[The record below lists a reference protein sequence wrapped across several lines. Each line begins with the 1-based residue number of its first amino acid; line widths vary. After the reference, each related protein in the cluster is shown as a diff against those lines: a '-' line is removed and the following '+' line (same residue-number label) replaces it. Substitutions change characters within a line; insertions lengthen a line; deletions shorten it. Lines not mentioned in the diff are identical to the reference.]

1 MSPPT
6 PPPVPPGPPEE
17 VEALYRTPLAE
28 FVDARNALAARLRK
42 AGDAEASA
50 RVKALPKPSVA
61 AWALNQVYWRARD
74 DYARMIAAGDR
85 LRSLQQQMLAG
96 RAADPRDAMQERQ
109 AALRKVVERAL
120 GFLAEAGQPATD
132 ATRQR
137 VNVTADALATW
148 GSHPQDYAPGY
159 LDRELEP
166 PGFDALASLGATA
179 LRLVKP
185 SAGLSAGT
193 KAPAPQTTGRPSAE
207 IKVPALHEK
216 GEAPQEKGEAPQQKG
231 GPTAP
236 ASSAAAKR
244 AATQAEQESARVRET
259 ERKRL
264 ARALQEAE
272 HDAAARRSADER
284 ARGVL
289 ARATADVEAAS
300 KELAALERQL
310 VTLRARV
317 DRAEHTRA
325 DAQASADA
333 ARRAYE
339 AAEDALARA
348 RRELDEL

>member
-1 MSPPT
+1 LSPHT
-6 PPPVPPGPPEE
+6 PPAGPPDLPHEA
-17 VEALYRTPLAE
+17 EALYRAPLAE

-50 RVKALPKPSVA
+50 RVKALPKPGAA
-61 AWALNQVYWRARD
+61 AWALNQVYWRSRD
-74 DYARMIAAGDR
+74 DYTRMIAAGDR

-96 RAADPRDAMQERQ
+96 RSADPRDATQERQ
-109 AALRKVVERAL
+109 GAVRKVVERAL
-120 GFLAEAGQPATD
+120 AFLAEAGQPATD

-148 GSHPQDYAPGY
+148 GSHPQDYVPGF

-166 PGFDALASLGATA
+166 PGFDAIASLGATA

-185 SAGLSAGT
+185 SAGRPSAGT
-193 KAPAPQTTGRPSAE
+193 EVPALQTT
-207 IKVPALHEK
+207 VPALH
-216 GEAPQEKGEAPQQKG
+216 EKGEAPQQKG
-231 GPTAP
+231 GPTPP

-244 AATQAEQESARVRET
+244 AATKAEQEAARAREA

-264 ARALQEAE
+264 ARALQEVE
-272 HDAAARRSADER
+272 RGAAARRSADER

-289 ARATADVEAAS
+289 TRATADVEAAR
-300 KELAALERQL
+300 KELGALERQL
-310 VTLRARV
+310 VTVRARV
-317 DRAEHTRA
+317 DRAERTRA

-333 ARRAYE
+333 VRRAHE
-339 AAEDALARA
+339 EAEDAVARV

>member
-1 MSPPT
+1 MSPHT
-6 PPPVPPGPPEE
+6 PPVGPPDLPHEA
-17 VEALYRTPLAE
+17 EALYRAPLAE
-28 FVDARNALAARLRK
+28 FVEARNALAARLRK

-50 RVKALPKPSVA
+50 RVKALPKPSAA

-74 DYARMIAAGDR
+74 DYALMIAAGDR

-120 GFLAEAGQPATD
+120 GFLAEARQPATD

-148 GSHPQDYAPGY
+148 GSHPQDYASGY

-185 SAGLSAGT
+185 SAWRLSAGT
-193 KAPAPQTTGRPSAE
+193 E
-207 IKVPALHEK
+207 VPALH
-216 GEAPQEKGEAPQQKG
+216 EKGEAPQQKG
-231 GPTAP
+231 GPTPP

-244 AATQAEQESARVRET
+244 ATAKTEQEAARAREA

-264 ARALQEAE
+264 GRALQEAE
-272 HDAAARRSADER
+272 RDAAARRSADER
-284 ARGVL
+284 AHGVL
-289 ARATADVEAAS
+289 ARATADVEAAR

-310 VTLRARV
+310 VTVRARV
-317 DRAEHTRA
+317 DRAERSRA

-333 ARRAYE
+333 ARSAHE
-339 AAEDALARA
+339 EAEDAVARV

>member
-1 MSPPT
+1 VSPPT
-6 PPPVPPGPPEE
+6 SPPVPPGPPEE
-17 VEALYRTPLAE
+17 VEALYRAPLAE

-50 RVKALPKPSVA
+50 RVKALPKPSAA

-166 PGFDALASLGATA
+166 PGFDAIASLGATA

-185 SAGLSAGT
+185 SAGRLAAGT
-193 KAPAPQTTGRPSAE
+193 E
-207 IKVPALHEK
+207 VPALH
-216 GEAPQEKGEAPQQKG
+216 EKGEAPQQKG
-231 GPTAP
+231 GPTPP

-244 AATQAEQESARVRET
+244 AAAKTEQEAARAREA

-264 ARALQEAE
+264 ARVLQEAE
-272 HDAAARRSADER
+272 RDAAARRSADER

-289 ARATADVEAAS
+289 ARATADVEAAR
-300 KELAALERQL
+300 KELVALERQL
-310 VTLRARV
+310 VTVRARV
-317 DRAEHTRA
+317 DRAERTRA

-333 ARRAYE
+333 VQRAHE
-339 AAEDALARA
+339 EAEDAVARV

>member
-1 MSPPT
+1 LSPYT
-6 PPPVPPGPPEE
+6 PPAGPPDLPHEE
-17 VEALYRTPLAE
+17 EALYRAPLAE
-28 FVDARNALAARLRK
+28 FVEARNALAARLRK
-42 AGDAEASA
+42 AGDAEANA
-50 RVKALPKPSVA
+50 RVKALPKPSAA

-96 RAADPRDAMQERQ
+96 RAADPRDAMQQRQ
-109 AALRKVVERAL
+109 VALRKVVERAL

-166 PGFDALASLGATA
+166 PGFDAIASLGATA

-185 SAGLSAGT
+185 SAGRLSAGT
-193 KAPAPQTTGRPSAE
+193 E
-207 IKVPALHEK
+207 VPALH
-216 GEAPQEKGEAPQQKG
+216 EKGEAPQQKG
-231 GPTAP
+231 GPTPP

-244 AATQAEQESARVRET
+244 AAAKTEQEAARAREA

-289 ARATADVEAAS
+289 ARATADVEAAR

-310 VTLRARV
+310 VTVRARV
-317 DRAEHTRA
+317 DRAERARA

-333 ARRAYE
+333 VQRARDE
-339 AAEDALARA
+339 AEDAVARL

>member
-1 MSPPT
+1 VSPPT
-6 PPPVPPGPPEE
+6 SPSVPPGPPEE
-17 VEALYRTPLAE
+17 VEALYRAPLAE

-50 RVKALPKPSVA
+50 RVKTLPKPSAA

-74 DYARMIAAGDR
+74 DYTRMIAAGDR
-85 LRSLQQQMLAG
+85 LRSLQQQMLGG

-109 AALRKVVERAL
+109 AAMRTVVERAV

-148 GSHPQDYAPGY
+148 GSHPQGYVPGY

-185 SAGLSAGT
+185 SASTLSART
-193 KAPAPQTTGRPSAE
+193 EVPAPQTTGRQSAGTE
-207 IKVPALHEK
+207 VPALHEK
-216 GEAPQEKGEAPQQKG
+216 VEAPQQKG
-231 GPTAP
+231 GPTP
-236 ASSAAAKR
+236 PGWSAAKR
-244 AATQAEQESARVRET
+244 PAAKAEQEEARAREV

-264 ARALQEAE
+264 ARALQEAAR
-272 HDAAARRSADER
+272 DAAARRSADER

-310 VTLRARV
+310 VTVRARV
-317 DRAEHTRA
+317 DRAERTRA

-333 ARRAYE
+333 AGRAYE
-339 AAEDALARA
+339 EAEDAVARV

>member
-1 MSPPT
+1 VSPPT

-17 VEALYRTPLAE
+17 VEAIYRAPLAE
-28 FVDARNALAARLRK
+28 FVEARNALAARLRK

-50 RVKALPKPSVA
+50 RVKALPKPSAA

-185 SAGLSAGT
+185 SAGRLSAGT
-193 KAPAPQTTGRPSAE
+193 E
-207 IKVPALHEK
+207 VPALH
-216 GEAPQEKGEAPQQKG
+216 EKGEAPQQKG
-231 GPTAP
+231 GPTPP

-244 AATQAEQESARVRET
+244 AVAKTEQEAARAREA

-272 HDAAARRSADER
+272 RDAAARRSADDR
-284 ARGVL
+284 TGGVL
-289 ARATADVEAAS
+289 ARATADVDATR

-310 VTLRARV
+310 VTVRARV
-317 DRAEHTRA
+317 DRAERSRA

-333 ARRAYE
+333 ARSAHE
-339 AAEDALARA
+339 EAEDAVARV